1 MATAWGDESVR
12 KSNVPESM
20 YLMGACVCDLD
31 EDFTRSRLNTVKPR
45 NASKLHWRDMQPKL
59 RFKAIDAISGLGLT
73 HVIVAAIP
81 LGDWNTAER
90 ARRKCLETLLPVLE
104 REYSVD
110 RLVLER
116 RDKAQD
122 ARDIR
127 FIDALRSRRFIDS
140 IRVDLVAGAADARLW
155 LPPTSCS
162 APTAT
167 GGPASTNMMDSLP
180 PCAPSLSAPGERL

>member
-1 MATAWGDESVR
+1 M
-12 KSNVPESM
+12 
-20 YLMGACVCDLD
+20 
-31 EDFTRSRLNTVKPR
+31 
-45 NASKLHWRDMQPKL
+45 
-59 RFKAIDAISGLGLT
+59 
-73 HVIVAAIP
+73 
-81 LGDWNTAER
+81 
-90 ARRKCLETLLPVLE
+90 LE

-155 LPPTSCS
+155 LPDQLLGSY
-162 APTAT
+162 
-167 GGPASTNMMDSLP
+167 GDWRPASTNMMDSLP

>member
-1 MATAWGDESVR
+1 M
-12 KSNVPESM
+12 
-20 YLMGACVCDLD
+20 
-31 EDFTRSRLNTVKPR
+31 
-45 NASKLHWRDMQPKL
+45 
-59 RFKAIDAISGLGLT
+59 
-73 HVIVAAIP
+73 
-81 LGDWNTAER
+81 
-90 ARRKCLETLLPVLE
+90 ETLLPVLE

-155 LPPTSCS
+155 LPDQLLGSYGDWRAGEHQYDGFLASVRTIVIS
-162 APTAT
+162 A
-167 GGPASTNMMDSLP
+167 G
-180 PCAPSLSAPGERL
+180 

>member
-12 KSNVPESM
+12 KSNVPEPM
-20 YLMGACVCDLD
+20 YLMGACLCDLD
-31 EDFTRSRLNTVKPR
+31 EDFTRSRLDTVKPR

-104 REYSVD
+104 REYAVD

-140 IRVDLVAGAADARLW
+140 IRVDLVAGASDARLW
-155 LPPTSCS
+155 LPDQLLGSYGDWQAGEHRYDGFLASVRTIVIS
-162 APTAT
+162 A
-167 GGPASTNMMDSLP
+167 G
-180 PCAPSLSAPGERL
+180 

>member
-31 EDFTRSRLNTVKPR
+31 EDSTRSRLNTVKPR

-155 LPPTSCS
+155 LPDQLLGSYGDWRAGEHQYDGFLASVRTIVIS
-162 APTAT
+162 A
-167 GGPASTNMMDSLP
+167 G
-180 PCAPSLSAPGERL
+180 

>member
-1 MATAWGDESVR
+1 MVTAWGDESVR

-31 EDFTRSRLNTVKPR
+31 EDFTRSLLNTVKPR

-155 LPPTSCS
+155 LLGSYGDWRAGEHQYDGFLASVRTIVIS
-162 APTAT
+162 A
-167 GGPASTNMMDSLP
+167 G
-180 PCAPSLSAPGERL
+180 

>member
-1 MATAWGDESVR
+1 MR
-12 KSNVPESM
+12 
-20 YLMGACVCDLD
+20 CDLD

-140 IRVDLVAGAADARLW
+140 IRVDLVAGAADA
-155 LPPTSCS
+155 T
-162 APTAT
+162 
-167 GGPASTNMMDSLP
+167 
-180 PCAPSLSAPGERL
+180 SLSAPGERL

>member
-1 MATAWGDESVR
+1 MSTAWGDESVR

-104 REYSVD
+104 REYSLD

-140 IRVDLVAGAADARLW
+140 IRVDLVAGAADA
-155 LPPTSCS
+155 T
-162 APTAT
+162 
-167 GGPASTNMMDSLP
+167 
-180 PCAPSLSAPGERL
+180 SLSAPGERL

>member
-90 ARRKCLETLLPVLE
+90 AC
-104 REYSVD
+104 
-110 RLVLER
+110 
-116 RDKAQD
+116 
-122 ARDIR
+122 
-127 FIDALRSRRFIDS
+127 FCS
-140 IRVDLVAGAADARLW
+140 IG
-155 LPPTSCS
+155 S
-162 APTAT
+162 
-167 GGPASTNMMDSLP
+167 
-180 PCAPSLSAPGERL
+180 

>member
-1 MATAWGDESVR
+1 MAGHA
-12 KSNVPESM
+12 
-20 YLMGACVCDLD
+20 A
-31 EDFTRSRLNTVKPR
+31 
-45 NASKLHWRDMQPKL
+45 KL

-104 REYSVD
+104 REYSAD

-155 LPPTSCS
+155 LPDQLLGSYGDWRAGEHQYDGFLASVRTIVISAGRTSLKGV
-162 APTAT
+162 T
-167 GGPASTNMMDSLP
+167 L
-180 PCAPSLSAPGERL
+180 